1 MARTMDIDKK
11 INDLRDFYREYGRMP
26 GYAEM
31 LDLFE
36 YRSKNAVYKLLNK
49 LQELDILYKEENGKI
64 VPGAKLTGSVRMLG
78 SVKAGFPSPAEEEAE
93 VTMVNLD
100 EFLVDHPDATFM
112 LKVSGDSMVDA
123 GIYEGDHVLVE
134 RQENARSG
142 DVVVGQVD
150 GEWTLKYFRRK
161 GRKIILEPANERYA
175 PLAPLHEFN
184 LGGVVKA
191 VIRKY

>member
-1 MARTMDIDKK
+1 MDIDKK
-11 INDLRDFYREYGRMP
+11 IADLRNFYREYGRMP

-31 LDLFE
+31 LELFE
-36 YRSKNAVYKLLNK
+36 YRSKNAVYKLLSR
-49 LQELDILYKEENGKI
+49 LQEMEIIYKEANGKI
-64 VPGAKLTGSVRMLG
+64 VPGAKLTGSVRLLG

-93 VTMVNLD
+93 VEMINLD
-100 EFLVDHPDATFM
+100 EFLVSRPDSTFM

-123 GIYEGDHVLVE
+123 GIYEGDMVLVE
-134 RQENARSG
+134 RQDTARTG

-161 GRKIILEPANERYA
+161 GRKIILEPANDRYK
-175 PLAPLHEFN
+175 PLVPQHDFT

-191 VIRKY
+191 VIRRYR

>member
-1 MARTMDIDKK
+1 
-11 INDLRDFYREYGRMP
+11 MP
-26 GYAEM
+26 GYTEM

-36 YRSKNAVYKLLNK
+36 YRSKNAVYKLLNR
-49 LQELDILYKEENGKI
+49 LQELDIIYKEENGKI
-64 VPGAKLTGSVRMLG
+64 VPGPKLTGSVQLLG
-78 SVKAGFPSPAEEEAE
+78 SVKAGFPTPAEEQSE
-93 VTMVNLD
+93 VEMVNLD
-100 EFLVDHPDATFM
+100 DFLVDRPDSTFM

-134 RQENARSG
+134 RQENARTG

-161 GRKIILEPANERYA
+161 GRGIILEPANERYM
-175 PLAPLHEFN
+175 PIVPQHEFN

-191 VIRKY
+191 VIRKL